1 VEFIKIYSIDTSALI
16 NMKILYPQDIFLS
29 LWRNLET
36 LINQGRLIS
45 PQEVFEELRKKD
57 DELLEWAETYKS
69 MFKNLD
75 ADQLEKVRDI
85 LRRFPRLIDPQKT
98 TPDADPFVIAL
109 AMCKERQRT
118 FWDEHRIVVS
128 EEKLAGPGARPKIPD
143 VCKSYGVEC
152 ISLTELFR
160 KENWQF

>member
-1 VEFIKIYSIDTSALI
+1 
-16 NMKILYPQDIFLS
+16 MKILYPQDIFPS
-29 LWRNLET
+29 LWRNLES

-45 PQEVFEELRKKD
+45 PQEVFEELKKKD

-75 ADQLEKVRDI
+75 AD
-85 LRRFPRLIDPQKT
+85 
-98 TPDADPFVIAL
+98 PFVIAL
-109 AMCKERQRT
+109 ARCKERQRT

-128 EEKLAGPGARPKIPD
+128 EEKLAGPGSRPKIPD